1 MDRTINA
8 SKCESYL
15 DGVVLAAMIQPF
27 YSSPLTISLCNP
39 SFVRSFSLLSFSL
52 LLFSLRYSCHQTVS
66 EARRERGRR
75 EGGSRL
81 GVVIGRTNER
91 TNERTL
97 AASLPSPPFPA
108 GFEGGRKREEGRV
121 ASSVVPSLLHV
132 QDCGTEGEAVWDGF
146 TKVEQ
151 ELTATAIEQK
161 GFKKLPHA
169 FSQ

>member
-1 MDRTINA
+1 MDRTIDA

-75 EGGSRL
+75 GGGSRL

-91 TNERTL
+91 TN
-97 AASLPSPPFPA
+97 ACCLPPLSPPFPA
-108 GFEGGRKREEGRV
+108 GFDGGRKREEGRV
-121 ASSVVPSLLHV
+121 ASSVVPSLLHYYV

-146 TKVEQ
+146 TK
-151 ELTATAIEQK
+151 IE
-161 GFKKLPHA
+161 
-169 FSQ
+169 

>member
-1 MDRTINA
+1 MDRTIDA

-75 EGGSRL
+75 GGGSRL

-91 TNERTL
+91 TNACCL
-97 AASLPSPPFPA
+97 PPLPSLPS
-108 GFEGGRKREEGRV
+108 GVRGR
-121 ASSVVPSLLHV
+121 
-132 QDCGTEGEAVWDGF
+132 EGERRREGS
-146 TKVEQ
+146 VERRPVP
-151 ELTATAIEQK
+151 LTRTGLWNGRRSCLGWIHQ
-161 GFKKLPHA
+161 
-169 FSQ
+169 S

>member
-1 MDRTINA
+1 MDRTIDA

-15 DGVVLAAMIQPF
+15 DGVVIAAMIQPF
-27 YSSPLTISLCNP
+27 YSFPLSISLCNP

-75 EGGSRL
+75 GGGSRL

-91 TNERTL
+91 TNACCL
-97 AASLPSPPFPA
+97 PPLPSLPS
-108 GFEGGRKREEGRV
+108 GVRGREREEGRV